1 MKIDCL
7 ECKGAG
13 RDYNFAICEVC
24 NGEGRVVIDA
34 GVFETDIDAIRATSD
49 AKVPDPTGLFE
60 CLACQTWVLAD
71 QPRCDIDICPF
82 DPAPESVV
90 FGGYVNHPPYK
101 EMRLRMLLTGTNAP
115 DDATWS
121 AALSRLL
128 THLDVFPLD
137 ATYDI
142 STCSCCDR
150 PLPNHEKIA

>member
-1 MKIDCL
+1 MKIDCP

-13 RDYNFAICEVC
+13 RDYNFAICDAC

-34 GVFETDIDAIRATSD
+34 GVFETDIDAIRATP
-49 AKVPDPTGLFE
+49 AEQVPEP
-60 CLACQTWVLAD
+60 
-71 QPRCDIDICPF
+71 
-82 DPAPESVV
+82 VV
-90 FGGYVNHPPYK
+90 YGGYVNHPPYK
-101 EMRLRMLLTGTNAP
+101 LMRLRMLLTGTNAP

-150 PLPNHEKIA
+150 PLPNYEKTA